1 MASQIQNA
9 VIFTPERWRLFWLL
23 TAVFLLGGVMLP

>member
-1 MASQIQNA
+1 MTNA
-9 VIFTPERWRLFWLL
+9 IIFTESRWRLFWLL